1 MSGESRTTFAALVP
15 NLQAHCR
22 SRGAFTRNRPV
33 ECVESTA
40 SIVVDRTPLSAVVAN
55 STCRQHFV
63 DLIAQEH
70 FLQARQQILGFIKAQ
85 TEGLRCRI
93 VGRTVKSRDFAPL
106 STSIVKGS
114 LN

>member
-1 MSGESRTTFAALVP
+1 MHSLKV
-15 NLQAHCR
+15 
-22 SRGAFTRNRPV
+22 RNGPEPAV
-33 ECVESTA
+33 QCVESTA
-40 SIVVDRTPLSAVVAN
+40 SIVVDRTPLSAVLAN
-55 STCRQHFV
+55 STCHQHFV

-70 FLQARQQILGFIKAQ
+70 FLQARQQILGFIEAQ
-85 TEGLRCRI
+85 TEVLSCQI